1 MAGHE
6 FSRSP
11 QQVPFVSTEHRTIK
25 TAIPAPGTEQI
36 LATLDRY
43 ESRSMH
49 GQFPLI
55 WDRAVDSSVFDIAG
69 NRWIDFTSTIFVA
82 NVGHSNPRVTAAMQA
97 MMDAPIYSCYA
108 YPNTKRAEYLKKLI
122 EFAGPPFEKAF
133 LLSAGTEA
141 TEAALK
147 LMRMHGQKI
156 GKRRRGIVCIEG
168 NWHGR
173 TMGAQMMSSNLAQRE
188 WIGFQD
194 SDIHHIPFPYA
205 WALNGASPEAF
216 LEAGLARLAASGI
229 DIENDVCGFMLE
241 TFQGWGAVFY
251 PKEFVQAIEKLC
263 RKNNILLA
271 FDEMQAGFGRTG
283 RRFGFQHYEVTPDLI
298 ACGKGMGGGVSLS
311 GVLGRAEI
319 MDLPDVGNMSSTH
332 SANPL
337 VCAAGLAVIEELEQ
351 RDLVSEAAR
360 KGEMLFDALTALQQR
375 FPDRISALLGKGLI
389 AAVLF
394 RCPNTGAADG
404 AFTSRVAERCMQK
417 GLLVVHTG
425 RESIKIGPP
434 LTIADQAL
442 MEGVD
447 VLGEAI
453 AEVIAEVNAE

>member
-1 MAGHE
+1 
-6 FSRSP
+6 
-11 QQVPFVSTEHRTIK
+11 
-25 TAIPAPGTEQI
+25 
-36 LATLDRY
+36 
-43 ESRSMH
+43 
-49 GQFPLI
+49 
-55 WDRAVDSSVFDIAG
+55 
-69 NRWIDFTSTIFVA
+69 
-82 NVGHSNPRVTAAMQA
+82 
-97 MMDAPIYSCYA
+97 
-108 YPNTKRAEYLKKLI
+108 
-122 EFAGPPFEKAF
+122 
-133 LLSAGTEA
+133 
-141 TEAALK
+141 
-147 LMRMHGQKI
+147 
-156 GKRRRGIVCIEG
+156 
-168 NWHGR
+168 
-173 TMGAQMMSSNLAQRE
+173 
-188 WIGFQD
+188 
-194 SDIHHIPFPYA
+194 
-205 WALNGASPEAF
+205 
-216 LEAGLARLAASGI
+216 LARLAASGI
-229 DIENDVCGFMLE
+229 DIEQDVCGFMLE

-251 PKEFVQAIEKLC
+251 PKAFVQAIEKVC
-263 RKNNILLA
+263 RKHNILLA

-319 MDLPDVGNMSSTH
+319 MDLPDIGNMSSTH

-434 LTIADQAL
+434 LTISDEAL
-442 MEGVD
+442 LEGID
-447 VLGEAI
+447 VLVEAI
-453 AEVIAEVNAE
+453 AEVEMK